1 MAKKLSVEKVLE
13 TAANEIDE
21 ITTVHEE
28 TPVVLDKIGQK
39 IEIGSIIVYGHALGR
54 CAALQLGK
62 ILAIK
67 VMPKKSQ
74 RWTGKRDPITNQGIY
89 EDYDDADY
97 RITVQG
103 VGMNDNW
110 HPDDSPELLR
120 KGTLQFPSRMI
131 VLNREVVPQKIR
143 ELLDSV

>member
-1 MAKKLSVEKVLE
+1 MAKKLSAEKILE
-13 TAANEIDE
+13 LAATEIDE

-28 TPVVLDKIGQK
+28 TPVVFDKIGQK
-39 IEIGSIIVYGHALGR
+39 LEIGSIIVYGHALGR

-67 VMPKKSQ
+67 VIPKKSSK
-74 RWTGKRDPITNQGIY
+74 WIGRDPITDKHMY
-89 EDYDDADY
+89 EEYDDADY

-103 VGMNDNW
+103 VGMHDNW
-110 HPDDSPELLR
+110 HPDEKPELLR

-131 VLNREVVPQKIR
+131 VLDPAKVPQKVR
-143 ELLDSV
+143 ELLDNV